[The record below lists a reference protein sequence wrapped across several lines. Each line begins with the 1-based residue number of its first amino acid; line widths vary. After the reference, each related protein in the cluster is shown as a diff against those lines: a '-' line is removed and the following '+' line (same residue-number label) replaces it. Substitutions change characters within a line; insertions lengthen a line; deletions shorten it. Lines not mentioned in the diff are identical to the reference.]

1 MTPDLG
7 HPVQIAYAVAPDRDL
22 NVVASD
28 FRRRTGAGPFI
39 VASHIGLRSSIV
51 NGVAT
56 PFDHS
61 SAYGQWGDVMV
72 ELLQEH
78 TPPIVTTTG
87 VHHMAFMVVTLDRAI
102 ETCARHGWDVV
113 LDAETKGGQRFV
125 FCDARP
131 DLGHLVELYEPT
143 PALLAFYEHI
153 RSIRA

>member
-1 MTPDLG
+1 MTSELG

-22 NVVASD
+22 QEIATD
-28 FRRRTGAGPFI
+28 FRRRTGAGPFV
-39 VASHIGLRSSIV
+39 VASHIALSSSIV
-51 NGVAT
+51 MGVAA

-78 TPPIVTTTG
+78 TPPIVTSTG
-87 VHHMAFMVVTLDRAI
+87 VHHMAFMVESVERSI
-102 ETCARHGWDVV
+102 ETCAQHGWSVV
-113 LDAETKGGQRFV
+113 LDAETASGQRFV
-125 FCDARP
+125 FCDARA